1 MTWAQ
6 TAARYQSLLRAA
18 LNVQRH
24 ALHVTDVKI
33 AGVPSH
39 LRQALIQ
46 GIMPVQH
53 QLDRLEKG
61 EFRIAVVGLE
71 KSGKSTFV
79 NAWLESDLLPIAN
92 KRCTFTTTQIYS
104 VTDAAEQRLEV
115 IAKSAE
121 EFVAYV
127 EELRQVAQG
136 SDEISEETAKRAR
149 EDLDTIVQHEV
160 SLNKVISEG
169 NQTIRFTH
177 MEEIAHSLVRYVAD
191 ASVAHAIVEVRFYTT
206 RLAQTDGIVFF
217 DVPGLNSGLGKHL
230 EESRIMLADC
240 DAVICVQ
247 FSKRPNLEAHEQK
260 LVDFVREGDETVGV
274 AGKLFVFA
282 GQIDQQ
288 GSYESL
294 QQDMLEIEREWK
306 QRGQLS
312 SDHIVAGSAAA
323 FLLLTGAAN
332 DRARRLIG
340 TPDEIRRRI
349 VNVCGLEDRASDER
363 VKQET
368 GIPKIR
374 QRIKRYLDEERSEVI
389 KKRCDEPIARLLRT
403 GHEIHRFVAQGY
415 SENPDE
421 VRRHEENRLR
431 IDFQEWWGKRW
442 QEIEAEVNRYYCTH
456 FDADDAADEVASV
469 KQLRQRYWEFVHT
482 GLSQLPARHPK
493 HTRDIFDIEARAGS
507 DLPIA
512 NDRLREELYDRDIT
526 SFLDRLAQ
534 DLSLELLNDTRE
546 YVAFMRE
553 QLWGSSEV
561 EKRIHREEELK
572 IQIESGL
579 RTLFLRFARPVA
591 EALIRGP
598 LASQRRKEIVRKL
611 GSDIELVDNYYV
623 GNEPALKH
631 LRRYVKYGRAL
642 ITDPVLQHVVLGIK
656 PQVPIADAI
665 VGMTLRDVE
674 PKPAT
679 TEDEVTAE
687 IDADLQALETYLT
700 DVVFSAAGFGA
711 FVSQELKRLR
721 DEFASHYSTWTGV
734 VINEY
739 EGENPRLLAE
749 LPPELKQPVFDV
761 EISERLR
768 QLRLALEEA
777 RT

>member
-1 MTWAQ
+1 MIWAQ
-6 TAARYQSLLRAA
+6 TAAHYQSLLRAA

-24 ALHVTDVKI
+24 ALHVADVKI
-33 AGVPSH
+33 AGVPSQ
-39 LRQALIQ
+39 LRQALIE

-71 KSGKSTFV
+71 KAGKSTFV
-79 NAWLESDLLPIAN
+79 NAWLESDLLPTAN

-104 VTDAAEQRLEV
+104 VTDPAEQRLEV
-115 IAKSAE
+115 IAKTAE
-121 EFVAYV
+121 QFDAYV
-127 EELRQVAQG
+127 KELRQVAQG
-136 SDEISEETAKRAR
+136 SGETAKRAR
-149 EDLDTIVQHEV
+149 EDLDTIEQHRS
-160 SLNKVISEG
+160 SLNSVIDQG
-169 NQTIRFTH
+169 NQKIRFTH
-177 MEEIAHSLVRYVAD
+177 MEEIAQSLVRYVAD
-191 ASVAHAIVEVRFYTT
+191 ASVAHAIDEVRFYTT

-230 EESRIMLADC
+230 EESRAMLGDC

-247 FSKRPNLEAHEQK
+247 YSKRPNLEAHEQK
-260 LVDFVREGDETVGV
+260 LVDFVREGDEAVGI

-282 GQIDQQ
+282 GQIDLQ
-288 GSYESL
+288 GSTESL
-294 QQDMLEIEREWK
+294 QQDMREIEREWK

-332 DRARRLIG
+332 DNSRKLMG
-340 TPDEIRRRI
+340 TPDEMRCRI
-349 VNVCGLEDRASDER
+349 VAVCELADRASDEQ
-363 VKQET
+363 VKQAT

-374 QRIKRYLDEERSEVI
+374 QRIKRYLDEERSQVI

-403 GHEIHRFVAQGY
+403 GREIHRLVAQRY

-421 VRRHEENRLR
+421 VRRQEENRLN
-431 IDFQEWWGKRW
+431 IEFQKWWGKRW
-442 QEIEAEVNRYYCTH
+442 QEIEAEVNRYYSTH
-456 FDADDAADEVASV
+456 FDADNAADGVTSV
-469 KQLRQRYWEFVHT
+469 KQLRQRYQEFVHT
-482 GLSQLPARHPK
+482 GLSQLPALDPK
-493 HTRDIFDIEARAGS
+493 RVRNIFDIVGRAGS
-507 DLPIA
+507 DPPIA
-512 NDRLREELYDRDIT
+512 NDRWREELYDQDIT

-534 DLSLELLNDTRE
+534 DLSLELLNDTRK

-553 QLWGSSEV
+553 QLWGSDEV

-598 LASQRRKEIVRKL
+598 LASERRKEIVRKL
-611 GSDIELVDNYYV
+611 GSDIELVDNYYQ
-623 GNEPALKH
+623 GNEPAFKH
-631 LRRYVKYGRAL
+631 LKRYVKYGRAL
-642 ITDPVLQHVVLGIK
+642 TTDPVVQHVVLGIAS
-656 PQVPIADAI
+656 QVPLGNAM
-665 VGMTLRDVE
+665 VELTLRDVE

-679 TEDEVTAE
+679 TEEEVIAE
-687 IDADLQALETYLT
+687 VDGDLRALETYLA
-700 DVVFSAAGFGA
+700 DVVFAAAGFGA
-711 FVSQELKRLR
+711 FVSQEIKRLR
-721 DEFASHYSTWTGV
+721 DEFASNRSTWAGV
-734 VINEY
+734 VLNEY
-739 EGENPRLLAE
+739 EAENPRLLAE

-768 QLRLALEEA
+768 QLRLALEDA
-777 RT
+777 SQVRQ